1 MQSAAQEI
9 IQMQVMAVQVKNGR
23 QDLALI
29 TLVGAVEVLIITK
42 EVQPLEVLAA

>member
-9 IQMQVMAVQVKNGR
+9 IQVQVMAVQVKNGR

-29 TLVGAVEVLIITK
+29 TQAAAVEVLIITTQ
-42 EVQPLEVLAA
+42 VQPLEVLAA